1 MNENDIQNIPH
12 DNQSL
17 DEEKKLQDEIHN
29 NINLLYNK
37 LQKKYTDLTNK
48 NLDQHQT
55 IVKLKNE
62 IEEIKDINQKNQ
74 NKIESQEQ
82 IINQLRQSLVLKED
96 QIQKLEKDKGELNTK
111 NGNLLQK
118 NTDLENQLKSVVQQ
132 KILLEN
138 ETSDLNDINQKQ
150 QQRIDRSQQSL
161 ELVKDQIQNLEK
173 EKDEEIN
180 KYKLIID
187 EYNEKYVELLTKNNE
202 ETNQRD
208 VAIRNL
214 KSEIKER
221 EQRLKDVQ
229 RLENRVQHLEKE
241 KEELKVENN
250 NLVQRNGNL
259 ETQLEDLTK
268 QDALLEDEASIY
280 QTALGVATKFQ
291 LGDND
296 LNNAVNLNGD
306 ILELNDNI
314 KKYVTNLKQD
324 IIVNME
330 EVKKLLLHYNCP
342 TRIQSQKGDRLL
354 IQAVLHRH
362 VIETIFSYASYYF
375 EQTGK
380 HEADIV
386 KNETLLSELLAHT
399 SKCRAGNDEITR
411 IGPTKL
417 RQQIYSILSNRG
429 FANVIDN
436 KGENNEHSF
445 IACHKEKLN
454 KIMNELRVI
463 NNNQKKIT
471 SENLAATIIREV
483 VKIFW
488 FRLKVQEPVV
498 QYRWIQNNT
507 LVDKTLMEVANLDDK
522 DEVVNSYVDLCFFP
536 LIGRDIDSNN
546 RKIYTLAKVIAK
558 PTSNLRAST

>member
-229 RLENRVQHLEKE
+229 RLENRVQNLEKE

-268 QDALLEDEASIY
+268 QYALLEDEASIY

-296 LNNAVNLNGD
+296 LNNAVNLYED
-306 ILELNDNI
+306 LLDLNDNI

-324 IIVNME
+324 ITVNME

-463 NNNQKKIT
+463 NSNQKKIT

-498 QYRWIQNNT
+498 KYRWIQNNT

-536 LIGRDIDSNN
+536 LIERDIDSNN
-546 RKIYTLAKVIAK
+546 RKIYTLAKVITK
-558 PTSNLRAST
+558 PKSNLRAST